1 MGLGAGGAAG
11 AILCLL
17 LLLPPPL
24 PPVGAMGVRR
34 GRVAPVLEGDVAA
47 YFRRALE
54 TLQEGLSPEELDL
67 FATNVLAEAV
77 AAGPGV
83 ALDPS
88 GSRVLEA
95 LLPRAPA
102 AVLSRVLSPLVGGL
116 GGPAGHPL
124 GARVLEAALQRVPE
138 VVGPPGDAVGPPGD
152 AMGRLEDAVGR
163 QAAVVRGEAVA
174 FARHPNGSFVL
185 RALLRALAGI
195 QGAGPPHPPHRG
207 AEPKPKGAEPAA
219 KGVEPKPKGAELPP
233 SFPLLLG
240 QLAEVFEENLPSL
253 VSPPCA
259 SLCLQG
265 ALEALR
271 HSQSAACTRLCD
283 ALIGYLALP
292 GHAPGESPLVAAL
305 QDAQRGRLVEAVLA
319 AAGPQQLRDL
329 FREHLQGHLVGVANH
344 RLANH
349 GLQRL
354 LDHAPCDVVGAVLE
368 ELGPALQQPLARGH
382 PGVLTALTGACR
394 RHPPLQPQA
403 LRRVLEAFDCWE
415 PPERRQGCVGPLA
428 ALRPWGVGDK
438 EQGAE
443 PEPTPGA
450 VTLPGSLLLQHLLHF
465 GDPGP
470 VLGALAALPPAA
482 LAALALSPPGS
493 HVWDALLASPSVPP
507 RARRRLLRKLKGH
520 FLSLACHR
528 NGSRVLDAILAS
540 SSPRTR
546 AAIAAELAPQR
557 PALLRD
563 PHGRGVERRLRLL
576 LRRPRQWRLED

>member
-1 MGLGAGGAAG
+1 M
-11 AILCLL
+11 
-17 LLLPPPL
+17 
-24 PPVGAMGVRR
+24 
-34 GRVAPVLEGDVAA
+34 
-47 YFRRALE
+47 
-54 TLQEGLSPEELDL
+54 
-67 FATNVLAEAV
+67 
-77 AAGPGV
+77 
-83 ALDPS
+83 
-88 GSRVLEA
+88 
-95 LLPRAPA
+95 
-102 AVLSRVLSPLVGGL
+102 
-116 GGPAGHPL
+116 
-124 GARVLEAALQRVPE
+124 
-138 VVGPPGDAVGPPGD
+138 
-152 AMGRLEDAVGR
+152 
-163 QAAVVRGEAVA
+163 
-174 FARHPNGSFVL
+174 
-185 RALLRALAGI
+185 
-195 QGAGPPHPPHRG
+195 
-207 AEPKPKGAEPAA
+207 EPKPE
-219 KGVEPKPKGAELPP
+219 GAELPP

-271 HSQSAACTRLCD
+271 HSQSPACARLCD
-283 ALIGYLALP
+283 ALIGYLAPP
-292 GHAPGESPLVAAL
+292 GHAPGESPLVAAM

-319 AAGPQQLRDL
+319 AAGPQRLRDL
-329 FREHLQGHLVGVANH
+329 FREHLQGRLVGVANH

-368 ELGPALQQPLARGH
+368 ELGPDLQQPLARGH

-394 RHPPLQPQA
+394 RHPPLQPRA

-428 ALRPWGVGDK
+428 ALRPWGGGDK

-443 PEPTPGA
+443 PEPSLGT

-493 HVWDALLASPSVPP
+493 RVWDALLASPAVPP
-507 RARRRLLRKLKGH
+507 RARRRLLHKLKGH

-540 SSPRTR
+540 SSPRAR